1 MPAQRFEEEQVE
13 EERLKKK
20 YLKKQQLKK
29 QQQPEEICVSVPL
42 CHCAIV
48 PFISEKREIKTIKS
62 TPLTSNDSM
71 MERWCF
77 PPISTMFNGS
87 I

>member
-20 YLKKQQLKK
+20 YLRKQQLKK
-29 QQQPEEICVSVPL
+29 QQQPKDICVSVPL

-48 PFISEKREIKTIKS
+48 PLCHSFLEKKERSKQLKVHHLHPTIQ
-62 TPLTSNDSM
+62 
-71 MERWCF
+71 
-77 PPISTMFNGS
+77 
-87 I
+87 